1 MKELLEKMSQLEAS
15 APKSSPSTTRLET
28 APKNV
33 PGKKQVLKE
42 SAVRETAPLT
52 LKGLFEQLSEAA
64 PAAIPVMQQGSNKAS
79 SMGVISVNDTS
90 PAGKALN
97 DTLSN
102 LAQQKKLQVVTPQ
115 VAGQGQAP
123 VPGGQQPAAS
133 AAGSPNP
140 NQVQP
145 MKEEELDEISSDLLA
160 RAAAKAGTHR
170 DAASTAMRQ
179 VGGDRS
185 KDPGVKFWQDKTDK
199 FSQGADQAKE
209 RERKQANYKRQ
220 TSSMSPA
227 QKRQFDAKYKDQL
240 EEKWAGDTK
249 LNPDKKG
256 MFNGKTKAEL
266 EKQLAS
272 LHKSGPHK
280 KGSPEYTKQQELNFA
295 IRAKSGWKKPVDEAD
310 IPSVAGMDTMGASLG
325 AGRSQTTLEGRAKAD
340 NKAEKAGKKVTKD
353 LEYDMYHKGKDDKKA
368 EKAGKKVTKDIEWDE
383 KHPKKKTVKE
393 NMSNRIRAARLEGKS
408 HGLRGHSYSGK
419 NYEDMEECMAYHNG
433 YKEGLDECYGMSPM
447 EEGVYEDAC
456 TDCNCSPCECHS
468 DHAHMR
474 PIQGLVKEAPRAT
487 VSGMADQAIEED
499 EFEEGNAF
507 TAALARTPNGGRF
520 KLGGKTFNDRSGYNA
535 KIDEYAFESWDKELA
550 KLINEGEEVSEGL
563 SVSISKDNPNSPD
576 SVNVNATDAEAD
588 KLLAIVKQAGMGIF
602 GGDEP
607 AEAPRGMSA
616 APSSET
622 NTPGDIEVVGDH
634 DDMLS
639 LMKRLSGVESSG
651 GSEDYAD
658 EEGDAGCEECGQA
671 TCECGAGPMRQIGEV
686 QSEEQLEYEVAED
699 NAAAGAQNPPDNG
712 SANSSN
718 DTAGTAAANSALA
731 SADQTDRPTM
741 AEDEE
746 DSTDS
751 EEDEAENLEEDDL
764 EESYQLDEWANDAGP
779 GKSVSDTTFEQDID
793 FMTRV
798 ISGGLN
804 KPKSTGQTT
813 IPVIAGEKDRMGY
826 SVNES
831 LSDWTR
837 LAGLK

>member
-1 MKELLEKMSQLEAS
+1 
-15 APKSSPSTTRLET
+15 
-28 APKNV
+28 
-33 PGKKQVLKE
+33 
-42 SAVRETAPLT
+42 
-52 LKGLFEQLSEAA
+52 
-64 PAAIPVMQQGSNKAS
+64 
-79 SMGVISVNDTS
+79 
-90 PAGKALN
+90 
-97 DTLSN
+97 
-102 LAQQKKLQVVTPQ
+102 
-115 VAGQGQAP
+115 
-123 VPGGQQPAAS
+123 
-133 AAGSPNP
+133 
-140 NQVQP
+140 
-145 MKEEELDEISSDLLA
+145 
-160 RAAAKAGTHR
+160 
-170 DAASTAMRQ
+170 
-179 VGGDRS
+179 
-185 KDPGVKFWQDKTDK
+185 
-199 FSQGADQAKE
+199 
-209 RERKQANYKRQ
+209 
-220 TSSMSPA
+220 
-227 QKRQFDAKYKDQL
+227 
-240 EEKWAGDTK
+240 
-249 LNPDKKG
+249 
-256 MFNGKTKAEL
+256 
-266 EKQLAS
+266 
-272 LHKSGPHK
+272 
-280 KGSPEYTKQQELNFA
+280 
-295 IRAKSGWKKPVDEAD
+295 
-310 IPSVAGMDTMGASLG
+310 
-325 AGRSQTTLEGRAKAD
+325 
-340 NKAEKAGKKVTKD
+340 
-353 LEYDMYHKGKDDKKA
+353 
-368 EKAGKKVTKDIEWDE
+368 
-383 KHPKKKTVKE
+383 
-393 NMSNRIRAARLEGKS
+393 
-408 HGLRGHSYSGK
+408 
-419 NYEDMEECMAYHNG
+419 
-433 YKEGLDECYGMSPM
+433 
-447 EEGVYEDAC
+447 
-456 TDCNCSPCECHS
+456 
-468 DHAHMR
+468 MR

-699 NAAAGAQNPPDNG
+699 NAGAQNPPNNG

-718 DTAGTAAANSALA
+718 DTAGNAAANAALA

-751 EEDEAENLEEDDL
+751 EEDDEDPRFPRRHPDDPRGGDDDL
-764 EESYQLDEWANDAGP
+764 TEWANDAGP

>member
-1 MKELLEKMSQLEAS
+1 
-15 APKSSPSTTRLET
+15 
-28 APKNV
+28 
-33 PGKKQVLKE
+33 
-42 SAVRETAPLT
+42 
-52 LKGLFEQLSEAA
+52 
-64 PAAIPVMQQGSNKAS
+64 
-79 SMGVISVNDTS
+79 
-90 PAGKALN
+90 
-97 DTLSN
+97 
-102 LAQQKKLQVVTPQ
+102 
-115 VAGQGQAP
+115 
-123 VPGGQQPAAS
+123 
-133 AAGSPNP
+133 
-140 NQVQP
+140 
-145 MKEEELDEISSDLLA
+145 
-160 RAAAKAGTHR
+160 
-170 DAASTAMRQ
+170 
-179 VGGDRS
+179 
-185 KDPGVKFWQDKTDK
+185 
-199 FSQGADQAKE
+199 
-209 RERKQANYKRQ
+209 
-220 TSSMSPA
+220 
-227 QKRQFDAKYKDQL
+227 
-240 EEKWAGDTK
+240 
-249 LNPDKKG
+249 
-256 MFNGKTKAEL
+256 
-266 EKQLAS
+266 
-272 LHKSGPHK
+272 
-280 KGSPEYTKQQELNFA
+280 
-295 IRAKSGWKKPVDEAD
+295 
-310 IPSVAGMDTMGASLG
+310 
-325 AGRSQTTLEGRAKAD
+325 
-340 NKAEKAGKKVTKD
+340 
-353 LEYDMYHKGKDDKKA
+353 
-368 EKAGKKVTKDIEWDE
+368 
-383 KHPKKKTVKE
+383 
-393 NMSNRIRAARLEGKS
+393 
-408 HGLRGHSYSGK
+408 
-419 NYEDMEECMAYHNG
+419 MAYHNG

-699 NAAAGAQNPPDNG
+699 NAGAQNPPDNG

-718 DTAGTAAANSALA
+718 DTAGNAAANAALA

-746 DSTDS
+746 ESDP
-751 EEDEAENLEEDDL
+751 EEDD
-764 EESYQLDEWANDAGP
+764 ESEYKYADDDVNTSRNTKYDDEGDDDEDLNEWANDAGP